1 MPTKEVYLEH
11 YIKED
16 LNSTNVKAV
25 DNVNGSLNEESN
37 EITFPLGY
45 LPNASVES
53 SSLVDVVYLDKYA
66 VRYGTEIVEREDD
79 EVKGYSII
87 KVLILSL
94 FLGIAAG
101 ITHKILTSPSNVQ
114 IKNPVIYSTTPKE
127 FDYCSKFN
135 GECE

>member
-1 MPTKEVYLEH
+1 MSTKEVYLEH

-16 LNSTNVKAV
+16 LESTNVKAV
-25 DNVNGSLNEESN
+25 DNTNGSLNEESN
-37 EITFPLGY
+37 EITIPLGY
-45 LPNASVES
+45 LPNATVS
-53 SSLVDVVYLDKYA
+53 STSLVDVVHLDKN
-66 VRYGTEIVEREDD
+66 VRYISEITERNDD
-79 EVKGYSII
+79 EAKGYSII

-114 IKNPVIYSTTPKE
+114 IENPVIYSTVPRE

>member
-16 LNSTNVKAV
+16 LNPTNVKAV

-45 LPNASVES
+45 LPNASVKS
-53 SSLVDVVYLDKYA
+53 SSLIDVVYLDKS
-66 VRYGTEIVEREDD
+66 VRYGTEIIEREDD
-79 EVKGYSII
+79 EVKGHSII

-114 IKNPVIYSTTPKE
+114 IENPVVYSTTPKE

>member
-37 EITFPLGY
+37 EIIFPLGY
-45 LPNASVES
+45 LPNASVET
-53 SSLVDVVYLDKYA
+53 SSLVDIVYLDNA
-66 VRYGTEIVEREDD
+66 VRYGTEIIERKDD

-114 IKNPVIYSTTPKE
+114 IDNPAIYSTTPEE

>member
-1 MPTKEVYLEH
+1 MSTKEVYLEH

-53 SSLVDVVYLDKYA
+53 SSLVDVVYLDSA
-66 VRYGTEIVEREDD
+66 VRYGTEIIEREDD
-79 EVKGYSII
+79 EVNGYSII

-114 IKNPVIYSTTPKE
+114 IENPAIYSTIPKE